1 MFRFGNK
8 FGRLILN
15 EVVKGPFELAFVR
28 KAPLSG
34 RPEKREKLLI
44 QRSPRLIQLKKL
56 LYFNLQTGGVI

>member
-34 RPEKREKLLI
+34 RPEKKRKTFNTEITKIDTIKKALMF
-44 QRSPRLIQLKKL
+44 QLAD
-56 LYFNLQTGGVI
+56 